1 VGALDLGREALRR
14 GEWSDARRAFES
26 AIRREP
32 TADALE
38 GLGLAAWWLD
48 QADIVFD
55 SRERAYRL
63 YLDHED
69 RIGAARLAVWIAWDY
84 SSFRG
89 EQAVSHGWLRR
100 ARQLLQGHD
109 DCAERGWLAIRE
121 GNAALFEDGDPDRAR
136 AFAEEAVRVGQKDK
150 CFDVGMVGRALAGFA
165 TAVAGQ
171 VTEGLRELDGV
182 NAAVLAGE
190 LSDPV
195 AIALAC
201 CYLVTACE
209 RVRDTERAV
218 QWCNRLR
225 RFCRTWGLRPLLA
238 VCRTQYASVC
248 LWRGAWSEAERELTM
263 AAEDLAASRPA
274 LTADSLA
281 RLAELR
287 RRQGRHDE
295 AIALLDQTV
304 NYAPS
309 LIVRAAIA
317 LDRDDPREAARL
329 AERALRHLPE
339 HNRAERAPIVELL
352 GRAYATAGRLDDAQG
367 ALVELREA
375 ARLAG
380 TMPLA
385 AAASATE
392 GIIASAAGEHEA
404 ARRHLE
410 DAVDRFE
417 RIGAPFEEG
426 RARIE
431 LARVLALLQETRA
444 AEAEGRRAVARFESM
459 TASSELARAQ
469 EFVASVAGGDRI
481 ARDGVNS
488 APASGL
494 TRREIEIVRMIAGG
508 LNNAAIARRLFI
520 SAHTVHRHVANVFT
534 KLDVPTR
541 SAAVARAAA
550 LGILGDAK
558 PGNSKMI
565 DARVPRRSPER
576 A

>member
-1 VGALDLGREALRR
+1 VPASGRVGAIDLGRAALAR
-14 GEWSDARRAFES
+14 GEWADARRAFES
-26 AIRREP
+26 AIRQSPSAE
-32 TADALE
+32 ALE
-38 GLGLAAWWLD
+38 GLALAAWWLD
-48 QADIVFD
+48 QADVVFD
-55 SRERAYRL
+55 SREHAYRL
-63 YLDHED
+63 FLDRQD
-69 RIGAARLAVWIAWDY
+69 PIGAARMAVWIGWDY
-84 SSFRG
+84 ASFRG

-100 ARQLLQGHD
+100 ARQLLEGRG
-109 DCAERGWLAIRE
+109 DCAERAWLAIRE
-121 GNAALFEDGDPDRAR
+121 GNAALFEDGDPARAR
-136 AFAEEAVRVGQKDK
+136 AYADEAVRVGRDANL
-150 CFDVGMVGRALAGFA
+150 FDVGMVGRALAGFA

-190 LSDPV
+190 LSDPI

-218 QWCNRLR
+218 QWCNRLK

-287 RRQGRHDE
+287 RRQGRYDE

-309 LIVRAAIA
+309 LVVRAAVA
-317 LDRDDPREAARL
+317 LDRDDPHDAARL

-339 HNRAERAPIVELL
+339 HNRAERTPIVELL
-352 GRAYATAGRLDDAQG
+352 GRAYAASGRLDDARH
-367 ALVELREA
+367 ALQELRTA
-375 ARLAG
+375 AEMAG

-385 AAASATE
+385 AATSATE
-392 GIIASAAGEHEA
+392 GSIAAAAGEHEA

-426 RARIE
+426 RARLE
-431 LARVLALLQETRA
+431 LARVLAVLHDVRA
-444 AEAEGRRAVARFESM
+444 AEAEGRRAIARFESM
-459 TASSELARAQ
+459 TAARDLTRAQ
-469 EFVASVAGGDRI
+469 DFVATLTAASARPGDDNGTI
-481 ARDGVNS
+481 TTA
-488 APASGL
+488 GL
-494 TRREIEIVRMIAGG
+494 TRREIEVVRMIAGG
-508 LNNAAIARRLFI
+508 LSNAAIARRLFI
-520 SAHTVHRHVANVFT
+520 STHTVHRHVANVFS

-550 LGILGDAK
+550 LGMLGEGR
-558 PGNSKMI
+558 PSH
-565 DARVPRRSPER
+565 SR
-576 A
+576 ASN